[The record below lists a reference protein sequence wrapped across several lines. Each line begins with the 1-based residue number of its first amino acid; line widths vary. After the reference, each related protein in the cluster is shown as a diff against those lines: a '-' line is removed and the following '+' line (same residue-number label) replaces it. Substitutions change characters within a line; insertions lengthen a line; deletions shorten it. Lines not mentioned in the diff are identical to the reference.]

1 MRSRCSCGIGAF
13 ILATAII
20 GCGERQ
26 QQPQATVAPH
36 ADAKLLASELEDAFR
51 TSSAEKL
58 ASFLRKWHD
67 WVPPR
72 DLEEINDPLERELYS
87 VFKDFFNPFAL
98 NTIAGGEGYA
108 DVIETYERAKYIIVQ
123 NTLRFQVG
131 ETGTRTITDFR
142 PAVTFANADVLYLTP
157 AYREALVAFLEA
169 DNTSDGIDVDSTVE
183 RVQFLNRYVGFHIAH
198 WSGWDLATPPTV
210 ELIQLN
216 ETNTMAD
223 VTFSV
228 LSDGGVTAMERT
240 GDEWQITDTGIYW
253 IQ

>member
-1 MRSRCSCGIGAF
+1 MQSRCGCGIGAF
-13 ILATAII
+13 ILATAIV

-58 ASFLRKWHD
+58 ASFLRKWRD

-72 DLEEINDPLERELYS
+72 DVEEINDPLERELYS
-87 VFKDFFNPFAL
+87 VFQDFFNPFGL
-98 NTIAGGEGYA
+98 NTIAGSEGYT
-108 DVIETYERAKYIIVQ
+108 DVIETCERAKYIIVQ

-131 ETGTRTITDFR
+131 ETTTRTITDFR
-142 PAVTFANADVLYLTP
+142 PAVTFDNADVLYLTP
-157 AYREALVAFLEA
+157 AYCEALVAFLEA
-169 DNTSDGIDVDSTVE
+169 DNTSDAIDVDSTFE
-183 RVQFLNRYVGFHIAH
+183 RVQFLNRYVSVHVGH
-198 WSGWDLATPPTV
+198 WSEWELATPPTV

-216 ETNTMAD
+216 ETTTMAN
-223 VTFSV
+223 VTFSI

-240 GDEWQITDTGIYW
+240 GEGWQITDTGIYW